1 MTITNVTPTGDT
13 NQEPT
18 TQQPIDN
25 LGNPI
30 DDNGNPVE
38 KKVEGAAEGETL
50 ESLQKALKDT
60 KAELTRLQQEK
71 AGKKADEGEG
81 DETIT
86 LQTSPKEAAAAEAKA
101 EVEAKGL
108 DFDKY
113 TQEINADGELSE
125 ESYAELAAKGF
136 PKEMVDAYVSG
147 QQAKVD
153 AQTKEVSTVIGGE
166 QNLEPVLTW
175 AANNLSAEEIQIYN
189 QAVGMSTAAAKMALA
204 GIYAAYTQA
213 NGKAPTL
220 INTGSPATTS
230 DVFKS
235 SHDMTKAMQ
244 DPRYWNDP
252 DYQKEVIAKA
262 ERSQR
267 AGTI

>member
-1 MTITNVTPTGDT
+1 MTQTNVTPTGDT
-13 NQEPT
+13 NQEPAIT
-18 TQQPIDN
+18 QPIDN
-25 LGNPI
+25 MGNPV
-30 DDNGNPVE
+30 DDKGNPVE
-38 KKVEGAAEGETL
+38 VQAPAEGETL

-71 AGKKADEGEG
+71 AAPKKVDDDGKPL
-81 DETIT
+81 T
-86 LQTSPKEAAAAEAKA
+86 LQTAPVEAAAAEAKA

-113 TQEINADGELSE
+113 TNEINTEGALSD
-125 ESYAELAAKGF
+125 ESYKELEAKGF

-153 AQTKEVSTVIGGE
+153 AQTKEVAAVIGGE
-166 QNLEPVLTW
+166 HNLEPVLTW
-175 AANNLSAEEIQIYN
+175 AANNLTAEELNIYN
-189 QAVGMSTAAAKMALA
+189 QAVGMGTAAAKLALS
-204 GIYAAYTQA
+204 GIYARYTA
-213 NGKAPTL
+213 ENGKAPNL
-220 INTGSPATTS
+220 INTGTPATTS

-235 SHDMTKAMQ
+235 NHDMTKAMQ

-262 ERSQR
+262 ERSMR